1 MPIYA
6 PYVIERSSRGERSYD
21 IFSRLLMDRIVFL
34 GNPIND
40 DVANVII
47 AQLLFLQADN
57 PEKDIY
63 LYINSP
69 GGSVYAGLAIFD
81 TIQFLSCPVN
91 TYCMGIAASM
101 GSFLLAAGTKGKRYV
116 LPNSQVMLHQPL
128 IGGVLYQSVGTWFI
142 ETFAYQDAYES
153 FRALFD
159 RHGFLAILVVALIAV
174 AVHSV
179 LIAWADRK
187 GRFTLR
193 VERISTVFQMNHSSD
208 SGPARPKS
216 RRIHTNTRGQS
227 PCSSRSRSRC
237 RDMLRGSRAPRGYTS
252 TLSTSSASIVKSTP
266 FAFSPGLPRSRCA
279 RRRSSAPLETTW

>member
-69 GGSVYAGLAIFD
+69 GGSVYAGLAIYD

-101 GSFLLAAGTKGKRYV
+101 GSFLLSAGTKGKRYA
-116 LPNSQVMLHQPL
+116 LPNSRIMLHQPSMSFSQGTAAD
-128 IGGVLYQSVGTWFI
+128 IEIQAKEILY
-142 ETFAYQDAYES
+142 
-153 FRALFD
+153 
-159 RHGFLAILVVALIAV
+159 
-174 AVHSV
+174 
-179 LIAWADRK
+179 
-187 GRFTLR
+187 LR
-193 VERISTVFQMNHSSD
+193 ERLNRIYAENTGQPVERINEDLDRDRFMSPDEAKEYGLIDTVITRKGDVVEVKHSE
-208 SGPARPKS
+208 A
-216 RRIHTNTRGQS
+216 
-227 PCSSRSRSRC
+227 
-237 RDMLRGSRAPRGYTS
+237 
-252 TLSTSSASIVKSTP
+252 
-266 FAFSPGLPRSRCA
+266 
-279 RRRSSAPLETTW
+279 ETDI